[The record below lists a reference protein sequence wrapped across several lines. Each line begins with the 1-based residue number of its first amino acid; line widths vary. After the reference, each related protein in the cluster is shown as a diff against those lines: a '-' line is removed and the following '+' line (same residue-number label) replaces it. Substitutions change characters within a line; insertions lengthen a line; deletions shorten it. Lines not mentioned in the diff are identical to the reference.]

1 MLTKENYRKRIGDAL
16 RWLVFLLSVAL
27 IVFISVDTFMQ
38 KPFLTNPVYMRF
50 QFWVCIIFIVE
61 FFAQVYLSEHR
72 WRFFCRN
79 IIFLLVSIPYL
90 NIITQY
96 HLNLTEQQ
104 LYFVRFIPLLRAAY
118 AMALVV
124 SYVSTNRI
132 VGLFWSYVSIV
143 LLVVYFSSLIFYE
156 QENPVNPGVPNYW
169 SSLWWCSLEAT
180 TIGAPVN
187 PVTVAGKV
195 LAAVLSGMGIIIFPL
210 FTVYLGDIVTK
221 YLKRRRSQAQALNV
235 DSEQPEK

>member
-1 MLTKENYRKRIGDAL
+1 MSDEIKIKKRIGSSL
-16 RWLVFLLSVAL
+16 RWLVFALSVAL

-38 KPFLTNPVYMRF
+38 KPFLSNPVYMRF
-50 QFWVCIIFIVE
+50 QFWVCIIFIIE
-61 FFAQVYLSEHR
+61 FFIQVYLSER
-72 WRFFCRN
+72 RLRFFFRN

-90 NIITQY
+90 NIITRY
-96 HLNLTEQQ
+96 HVELTDQQ
-104 LYFVRFIPLLRAAY
+104 LYFVRFIPLIRAAY

-143 LLVVYFSSLIFYE
+143 LLGVYFSSLIFFE
-156 QENPVNPGVPNYW
+156 QEEPVNPDIPTYW

-187 PVTVAGKV
+187 PVTVVGKI
-195 LAAVLSGMGIIIFPL
+195 LAALLSGMGIIIFPL
-210 FTVYLGDIVTK
+210 FTVYLGDVVTK
-221 YLKRRRSQAQALNV
+221 YLKRWREQQENLKSEEGRR
-235 DSEQPEK
+235 